1 MAFSLG
7 LSPLWSWRFLCLV
20 LLLKALFSGPFL
32 FFVYA
37 FILQG
42 TSSNNSLR
50 KSAWEVSCL
59 RPCTSKTSSFYS
71 HALIEMWVR
80 CSFLIEF
87 WKHCSIFFCLPEMLL
102 KSPMLLSLHLR
113 YVSCLSLCGLLESSL
128 VLKVYDDVSNLRTV
142 YIHVLSLVGPFNL
155 EQWWHLWP
163 SLCFMATSGLPLF
176 LWIKFY
182 WHTAKD
188 LFVCFLYNINIF
200 PEYIWC

>member
-1 MAFSLG
+1 MGGLTILPSWKVISQSLHSCPAWCQLLLG
-7 LSPLWSWRFLCLV
+7 LWHGIQFKTFSTV
-20 LLLKALFSGPFL
+20 ILKISRSSLRSSVFWAFL

-50 KSAWEVSCL
+50 KSAWEVNCL

-102 KSPMLLSLHLR
+102 KSPMLLSLHLQ

-128 VLKVYDDVSNLRTV
+128 VLKVYDDVSDLKTV

-155 EQWWHLWP
+155 EQWWQLWP
-163 SLCFMATSGLPLF
+163 SLCFMATSGLPMF
-176 LWIKFY
+176 L
-182 WHTAKD
+182 
-188 LFVCFLYNINIF
+188 
-200 PEYIWC
+200 